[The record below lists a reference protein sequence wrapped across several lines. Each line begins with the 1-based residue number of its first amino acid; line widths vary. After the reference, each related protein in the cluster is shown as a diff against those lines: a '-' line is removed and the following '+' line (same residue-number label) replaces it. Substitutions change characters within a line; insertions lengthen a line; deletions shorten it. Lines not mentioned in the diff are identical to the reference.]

1 MTKDY
6 STSLRFGE
14 SQRVLMDDIGVG
26 VTRVFALGIATLKMY
41 IRASPY
47 YTCNYISRTGEHAAL
62 PAVGSRSLEPPAAQ
76 GACCPACPMRAAFG
90 ARAAAATMNEADE
103 WSGSVTYLI

>member
-14 SQRVLMDDIGVG
+14 AQRVLMDDIGIG
-26 VTRVFALGIATLKMY
+26 VTRVFVLGIATLRVY

-47 YTCNYISRTGEHAAL
+47 YTCKYIFRTGKHAAP

-76 GACCPACPMRAAFG
+76 GPCCPACPMNAAFG
-90 ARAAAATMNEADE
+90 ARAAAATMKEADA
-103 WSGSVTYLI
+103 WSESVTYLI